1 MIKDVLEN
9 LDSEVLTDEMKSTI
23 SEAFEKAIEEKLDES
38 FDVKV
43 AEKAIEL
50 VEAKDA
56 EYKIILEE
64 TEAKHIAEAQE
75 FKETLVNTIDVYLS
89 EFVSEM
95 VAESIDE
102 MKNDIAVA
110 KSKAI
115 IEAFEKLGLEI
126 KTEQVDENIQERASE
141 VEELKAELN
150 KVINEN
156 IELKAGIL
164 AGKKEAIAESAF
176 ATLTEIQKDK
186 AKALVEALGDI
197 RDVEEFA
204 KKVEIV
210 VESVS
215 EAVAPQVIEEAK
227 IEEVAQVKSTF
238 KMSKYL

>member
-43 AEKAIEL
+43 AEKAMEL

-227 IEEVAQVKSTF
+227 IEEVSQVKSTF